1 MNEYTV
7 NFLFT
12 SDLKNVLLIR
22 KNRTAFKGKLNG
34 VGGELNPGEQPLR
47 CALREIFEETG
58 LKPENL
64 IEIDDGRQLKWLG
77 TLILPEDCKYGA
89 HDGCKLHY
97 FAGLIRKNDENNLK
111 PAEEALVLE
120 PVQKVI
126 TATPGNLE
134 YAGNGDLAYF
144 VSAGIRTL
152 REQLDKN

>member
-12 SDLKNVLLIR
+12 ANLKNVLLIR

-58 LKPENL
+58 LKPERL
-64 IEIDDGRQLKWLG
+64 ASVDGDRQLKWLG
-77 TLILPEDCKYGA
+77 TLILPNDCKYGA

-97 FAGLIRKNDENNLK
+97 FAGLILNGNENNLI
-111 PAEEALVLE
+111 PTDEELVLE
-120 PVQKVI
+120 PVQKVV

-134 YAGNGDLAYF
+134 YAGDGDLAYF
-144 VSAGIRTL
+144 VAAGVRTL
-152 REQLDKN
+152 RAWLDSD